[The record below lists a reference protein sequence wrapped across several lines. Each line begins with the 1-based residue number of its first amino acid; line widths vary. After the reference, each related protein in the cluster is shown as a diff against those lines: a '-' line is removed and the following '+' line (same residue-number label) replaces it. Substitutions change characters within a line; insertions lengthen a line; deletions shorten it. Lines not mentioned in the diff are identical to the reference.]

1 MKTWLITGAS
11 RGLGRAIAEEVLA
24 RGDNVIAA
32 IRKVTDL
39 GDLAVQFPETLLVV
53 AMDAT
58 DGDSMKTAV
67 AAAVK
72 KWPVIDI
79 LINNAGT
86 GMHGAIEEVSHEET
100 QRAFEINVFGLLRM
114 TRTVLPVMRAQG
126 FGHIINIS
134 SVAGLVAAP
143 GTGIYAATKFA
154 VEGATE
160 SMDHEL
166 KPLGIQVTLIEPGPF
181 RTDFYGSSFTSAK
194 NKIADYA
201 DTAAKR
207 SSTLREGSGQQPG
220 DPVKA
225 AKAICD
231 IGRAPDA
238 PLRLLLGNKAVNL
251 VKERYAARQAE
262 REKWET
268 VSRATDFDT

>member
-1 MKTWLITGAS
+1 MRTWLITGAS

-24 RGDNVIAA
+24 RGENVIAA
-32 IRKVTDL
+32 IRSVADL
-39 GDLAVQFPETLLVV
+39 DDLAAKFPETLLTV

-58 DGDSMKTAV
+58 DGASMSNAVDSAL
-67 AAAVK
+67 K

-100 QRAFEINVFGLLRM
+100 QRTFEINVFGLLRM
-114 TRTVLPVMRAQG
+114 TRTVLPIMRRQG
-126 FGHIINIS
+126 SGHIINIS

-154 VEGATE
+154 VEGASE
-160 SMDHEL
+160 SLAHEL
-166 KPLGIQVTLIEPGPF
+166 TPLGIQVTLIEPGPF
-181 RTDFYGSSFTSAK
+181 RTDFYGSSFKKAK
-194 NKIADYA
+194 TTIADYA
-201 DTAAKR
+201 LTAGKR

-220 DPVKA
+220 DPRKA

-231 IGRAPDA
+231 IGGSPDA
-238 PLRLLLGNKAVNL
+238 PLRLLLGNVAVDL
-251 VKERYAARQAE
+251 VKDRYAARKAE
-262 REKWET
+262 QDKWVD
-268 VSRATDFDT
+268 VSRATDFEV